1 MSAWDCD
8 CWYDTDD
15 DVIIDAVLCR
25 LVLDCDSWCDIDDD
39 ETGYDDD
46 DDYAGSE
53 DDKWWCKMYI
63 YILSNMTMMM
73 METSMIK
80 FFFIY
85 NDYHI

>member
-1 MSAWDCD
+1 MLVTHCD

-15 DVIIDAVLCR
+15 DVIDAVLCR

-46 DDYAGSE
+46 DDDYAGSE

-63 YILSNMTMMM
+63 YCRI
-73 METSMIK
+73 
-80 FFFIY
+80 
-85 NDYHI
+85 

>member
-1 MSAWDCD
+1 MDNDIVATFECMLVTDCD

-15 DVIIDAVLCR
+15 DVIDAVLFR
-25 LVLDCDSWCDIDDD
+25 LVIDCDSWSDIDDD

-63 YILSNMTMMM
+63 YCRI
-73 METSMIK
+73 
-80 FFFIY
+80 
-85 NDYHI
+85 